1 MIEVTCPDCG
11 KTRQVTQKTHAV
23 RCRSCAKKYA
33 IKNKLINYSEHLC
46 AFCGKP
52 FVPNNNKQIY
62 CRGPHIRQCPVCGKD
77 YVEDNVENLKRPP
90 VACSYECRSKLTAAT
105 SIERYGCAAPGNNP
119 VACSKREET
128 MLKKYGVKYAMQS
141 SEIREKARDS
151 LIERYG
157 VANVAN
163 VPEILECRTASV
175 EAYWR
180 AHGPI
185 SKLNKEFAERLKAIG
200 IDVVMEYRIATK
212 FYDLKLKDSNVLIE
226 IDPTYT
232 HNIIGNHWGD
242 GVDKY
247 YHRDKSQL
255 AEEDGYRC
263 IHVFDWDDLEK
274 IIQLLAKPTRRV
286 FARKCTI
293 YRLNKNVG
301 DEFLQQYHIQGT
313 CRGQLLYLGL
323 VYEGELLQV
332 MTFGKSRFDKNY
344 DVELLRLC
352 TKPGVV
358 VVGGASKLFS
368 YATNEYGLSKIISY
382 CDRAKFNG
390 DVYTRIG
397 MQLKRITP
405 PQEIWSKSTNR
416 ITANLLRARGYDQLF
431 GTNYGKG
438 TSNEALMLQDGW
450 LPIFDCGQ
458 KVFVYD

>member
-33 IKNKLINYSEHLC
+33 IKNKLINYSKHLC

-52 FVPNNNKQIY
+52 FTPNNNKQIY
-62 CRGPHIRQCPVCGKD
+62 CKGPHIRQCPICGKD

-90 VACSYECRSKLTAAT
+90 VVCSYECRSKLTAAT

-141 SEIREKARDS
+141 PEIREKARDS

-163 VPEILECRTASV
+163 VPEILERRTASV

-185 SKLNKEFAERLKAIG
+185 SKLNNEFAERLKAAG
-200 IDVVMEYRIATK
+200 IDIVMEYRIATK
-212 FYDLKLKDSNVLIE
+212 FYDMKLEYSDVLIE
-226 IDPTYT
+226 INPTYT
-232 HNIIGNHWGD
+232 HNLIGNHWGQ
-242 GVDKY
+242 GLDKY

-255 AEEDGYRC
+255 AQANGYRC
-263 IHVFDWDDLEK
+263 IHVFDWDNRDK
-274 IIQLLAKPTRRV
+274 IVEMLKPKERV
-286 FARKCTI
+286 HARDCVI
-293 YRLNKNVG
+293 YRLNRNVG
-301 DEFLQQYHIQGT
+301 DEFLNRYHLQGS
-313 CRGQLLYLGL
+313 CRGQLLHLGL
-323 VYEGELLQV
+323 VHNGELLQV
-332 MTFGKSRFDKNY
+332 MTFGRPRYDKQH

-352 TKPGVV
+352 TKFGVV
-358 VVGGASKLFS
+358 VVGGASRLFS
-368 YATNEYGLSKIISY
+368 YATSEYGLSSIITY
-382 CDRAKFNG
+382 CDNSKFSG
-390 DVYTRIG
+390 DVYGKIG
-397 MQLKRITP
+397 MKLIRVTP
-405 PQEIWSKSTNR
+405 PQIIWSRGDRYVTSR
-416 ITANLLRARGYDQLF
+416 LLRSVGYNHLF
-431 GTNYGKG
+431 DDDCTGPDAQSMVNT
-438 TSNEALMLQDGW
+438 GW
-450 LPIFDCGQ
+450 LPVADCGQ